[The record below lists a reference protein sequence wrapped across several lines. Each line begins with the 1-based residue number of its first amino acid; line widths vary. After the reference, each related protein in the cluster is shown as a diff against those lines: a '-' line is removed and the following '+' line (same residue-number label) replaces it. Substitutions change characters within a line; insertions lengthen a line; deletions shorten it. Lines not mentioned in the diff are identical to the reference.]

1 MRLEYANLICPK
13 CGSGNYMRHLVG
25 EYVGKLNVKCINCN
39 SYFKLSDFY
48 RMAGSQE
55 PKTMTNADALRAMS
69 DEELAEWV
77 TTKGRTFGEEY
88 EGYMSLLDWLKSP
101 VEE

>member
-1 MRLEYANLICPK
+1 MSWQSNCKVCSKRGK
-13 CGSGNYMRHLVG
+13 CETEKEMEEKHKGYIAIGCSA
-25 EYVGKLNVKCINCN
+25 C
-39 SYFKLSDFY
+39 
-48 RMAGSQE
+48 E
-55 PKTMTNADALRAMS
+55 PKPKTNADKIRAMT

-101 VEE
+101 VEIEND